1 MKWKDEIVEEVR
13 ATREAYAA
21 QFNYDLKRMF
31 EDLKAKEV
39 NNPARRAELKPLK
52 PHVLCSCRQ
61 HRIESELTRGSRN

>member
-21 QFNYDLKRMF
+21 QFDYDLKRMF

-52 PHVLCSCRQ
+52 PYAQR
-61 HRIESELTRGSRN
+61 T